1 MKAKIS
7 ITAFVLLVIIFSVY
21 ITYNKPH
28 RNPEDENGIPISAAE
43 LLKQFQHN
51 ENSANLL
58 YLDKTVVVSGK
69 IVNITRNQENF
80 PVVMLEAE
88 GDGFGVQCT
97 MQDSKID
104 LEKNELVMLK
114 GICKGFLSDV
124 IITNASVT
132 QIKK

>member
-7 ITAFVLLVIIFSVY
+7 IAVFVLLVISFSVY
-21 ITYNKPH
+21 LTYNKPH
-28 RNPEDENGIPISAAE
+28 RNPEDEQGIAISATE
-43 LLKQFQHN
+43 LLRQFQLN
-51 ENSANLL
+51 EDSANLL

-69 IVNITRNQENF
+69 IVNITHNQENI
-80 PVVMLEAE
+80 PVVMLAAE

-97 MQDSKID
+97 MQDSKAN
-104 LEKNELVMLK
+104 LKKNEFVTLK

-124 IITNASVT
+124 IITNTSVA